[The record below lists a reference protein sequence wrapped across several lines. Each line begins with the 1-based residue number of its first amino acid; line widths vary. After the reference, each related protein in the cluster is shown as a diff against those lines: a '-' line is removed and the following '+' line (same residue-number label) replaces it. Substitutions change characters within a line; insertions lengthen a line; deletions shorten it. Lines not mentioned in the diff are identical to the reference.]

1 MTTWINCN
9 LSSQVKHENIYSRN
23 VTQRGTS
30 LLLPSHGGSLFAVP
44 GPVKYSWQGP
54 FVTLGRERMH
64 LASARSGLS
73 GSTSPALA
81 WQTARLEKN
90 SSCQACF
97 SCAVVCTAPMV
108 MLLNGPLA
116 IVATVSC
123 STRIPTI
130 CLHLMKLVPWE
141 SEQLG
146 FTLGTS
152 LSTHRCFQVKTALH
166 PLQKAGSCGFEFTPP
181 LMDSSCT
188 SVRTSTCGTDL
199 RYIH

>member
-1 MTTWINCN
+1 MLRREARAFSSPPMEEAYLQYLDQWNTLDKAHLSLWAERGCTWPQHV
-9 LSSQVKHENIYSRN
+9 LGYQAVLP
-23 VTQRGTS
+23 Q
-30 LLLPSHGGSLFAVP
+30 LLHDKLPGWE
-44 GPVKYSWQGP
+44 KI
-54 FVTLGRERMH
+54 
-64 LASARSGLS
+64 ARV
-73 GSTSPALA
+73 
-81 WQTARLEKN
+81 RL
-90 SSCQACF
+90 CF
-97 SCAVVCTAPMV
+97 SCAVLCTAPTV

-123 STRIPTI
+123 STKIPKI

-166 PLQKAGSCGFEFTPP
+166 PLQKAGSWGFEFTPP